1 MQLDCPNKKNMNTP
15 YKVELEIF
23 EGPLDLLLYLIRKD
37 EIDIYNIPIDKITK
51 QYLEYIEL
59 MRMLDLNIAGEF
71 LVMAATLMYIKSK
84 MLLPPEERPQ
94 EEVVEEEDPRLDLVR
109 QLLEYKRFKDVA
121 QYLQHKEL
129 LEEKIFTRHVPPDV
143 EVSAP
148 LVDVSIFDLLGAF
161 NQALKKVETAPVHE
175 VAGESFTVG
184 DKVKQIKGLISEN
197 SSFSLTRLF
206 DNMKNRI
213 EVVVTFLALLELIRL
228 KAVRVVQRELFGEI
242 IVEGMGYET

>member
-1 MQLDCPNKKNMNTP
+1 MNEP

-23 EGPLDLLLYLIRKD
+23 EGPLDLLLYLIKKD
-37 EIDIYNIPIDKITK
+37 EIDIYNIPIERITK
-51 QYLEYIEL
+51 QYLEYLEL

-94 EEVVEEEDPRLDLVR
+94 EEVEEEDPRLDLVR

-143 EVSAP
+143 EVEAP
-148 LVDVSIFDLLGAF
+148 LVDVSIFDLIGAF
-161 NQALKKVETAPVHE
+161 NQALKKVEKAPLHE
-175 VAGESFTVG
+175 IVEENFTVA
-184 DKVKQIKGLISEN
+184 DKVSQVKNLLKEN
-197 SSFSLTRLF
+197 YSFNLTRLF
-206 DNMKNRI
+206 DNMKTRI

-228 KAVRVVQRELFGEI
+228 KAVRVLQKEMFGEI
-242 IVEGMGYET
+242 IVESCGGITV